1 VQEIK
6 CFIKNSSTELA
17 EAIDQHMKN
26 NKLTVHSITNV
37 PYTHSTNRA
46 KAIVVFE
53 KKKGE

>member
-1 VQEIK
+1 MQEIK